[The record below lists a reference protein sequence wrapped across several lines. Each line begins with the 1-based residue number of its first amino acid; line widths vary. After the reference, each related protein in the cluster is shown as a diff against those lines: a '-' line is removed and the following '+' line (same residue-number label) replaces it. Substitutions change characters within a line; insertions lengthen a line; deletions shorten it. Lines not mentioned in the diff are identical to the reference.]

1 MYYSK
6 NIVTLPS
13 ISFHRTMSERSP
25 KDERRMSEQSSKDTN
40 TLSGAKLLIFR
51 KKAIRNEYKR

>member
-13 ISFHRTMSERSP
+13 ISFHRRMSERSP
-25 KDERRMSEQSSKDTN
+25 KDERTIIE
-40 TLSGAKLLIFR
+40 G
-51 KKAIRNEYKR
+51 Y

>member
-25 KDERRMSEQSSKDTN
+25 KDERTMSEQSSKDTN
-40 TLSGAKLLIFR
+40 T
-51 KKAIRNEYKR
+51 

>member
-13 ISFHRTMSERSP
+13 ISFHRTMSERWAN
-25 KDERRMSEQSSKDTN
+25 DHRRMSEQSSKN
-40 TLSGAKLLIFR
+40 T
-51 KKAIRNEYKR
+51 